1 MRRGTIIYRFWTSFG
16 DFFSEHCFNA
26 VNNRFSLLI
35 FWTLQ
40 LYTY

>member
-16 DFFSEHCFNA
+16 DFFLCFKT
-26 VNNRFSLLI
+26 VNNRFNLLI